1 MKKLKLPKHPF
12 KGIKIY
18 CHKCK
23 RDNPTCNHYDIHKFK
38 VKIHI
43 TGGGNKKKTKVL
55 DSKDYDTAVKDAIKF
70 KKELEAN
77 NFYKAAVVVEDR
89 NLTILGALIEYN
101 RYLSG
106 NHRYTHL
113 VKKIT
118 KGYQDECMRYC
129 KFFLD
134 TINEVKKVS
143 ETIILNV
150 TQDDVARFY
159 TWAEKHYKE
168 KTFNK
173 CLNEVKSFFKFII
186 DVEKIEMKNP
196 FEVYVSKKVAKSN
209 IYTLDKS
216 EFDDILEAVDSANPI
231 VKLGGKGE
239 KKNMYRSYLVDG
251 FKLSL
256 LTGGRREEVVDL
268 RWSNIFSSVKDVKF
282 FKIRNIKVESLTDE
296 DYWKYIPINTDLMNL
311 LLELGYDDKK
321 QTDDFILFPEREIL
335 SKTIMNDLSKG
346 FTHYKNMANI
356 NKKVSFKNLRKT
368 YLSWVNAVMN
378 KDTGI
383 LSSHSTHEILERYY
397 IDPTILT
404 KIEEGALKISIFG
417 A

>member
-1 MKKLKLPKHPF
+1 MKKLKLPKHPY

-23 RDNPTCNHYDIHKFK
+23 RDNPTCSHYEIHKFK

-55 DSKDYDTAVKDAIKF
+55 DSKHYDTAVKDAIKF

-77 NFYKAAVVVEDR
+77 NFYNPIIVAEE
-89 NLTILGALIEYN
+89 NNYTILGALIEYS

-106 NHRYTHL
+106 HHRYTHL
-113 VKKIT
+113 VKDIT
-118 KGYQDECMRYC
+118 KEYQAECMRYC

-134 TINEVKKVS
+134 TFKDVKNVS
-143 ETIILNV
+143 ETSILNV

-159 TWAEKHYKE
+159 TWAEKHYKAV
-168 KTFNK
+168 TFNK
-173 CLNEVKSFFKFII
+173 CLNEVKRFFKFII

-196 FEVYVSKKVAKSN
+196 FEVYVSKKVGKSN

-216 EFDDILEAVDSANPI
+216 EFDDIIKAVDNANPI
-231 VKLGGKGE
+231 VILGGKGE
-239 KKNMYRSYLVDG
+239 KKNMYRNYLVEG

-268 RWSNIFSSVKDVKF
+268 KWSNIFMSVRGVKF
-282 FKIRNIKVESLTDE
+282 FKIRNIKVELLTDE

-311 LLELGYDDKK
+311 LLEFGYNDKK
-321 QTDDFILFPEREIL
+321 QTNDFILFPERQVL
-335 SKTIMNDLSKG
+335 TKTIMNDLSKG
-346 FTHYKNMANI
+346 FTHYKKMANI
-356 NKKVSFKNLRKT
+356 DKKVSFKNLRKT

-383 LSSHSTHEILERYY
+383 LSSHSTYEILERYY
-397 IDPTILT
+397 IDPAILT
-404 KIEEGALKISIFG
+404 VIEEGALKISVFG
-417 A
+417 T

>member
-1 MKKLKLPKHPF
+1 M
-12 KGIKIY
+12 
-18 CHKCK
+18 
-23 RDNPTCNHYDIHKFK
+23 
-38 VKIHI
+38 
-43 TGGGNKKKTKVL
+43 
-55 DSKDYDTAVKDAIKF
+55 
-70 KKELEAN
+70 
-77 NFYKAAVVVEDR
+77 
-89 NLTILGALIEYN
+89 
-101 RYLSG
+101 
-106 NHRYTHL
+106 
-113 VKKIT
+113 
-118 KGYQDECMRYC
+118 
-129 KFFLD
+129 
-134 TINEVKKVS
+134 
-143 ETIILNV
+143 

-216 EFDDILEAVDSANPI
+216 EFDDILEAVDNANPI